1 MLVNYNHMAEKSF
14 KDIAVETAEIL
25 EIKNRA
31 YGNSF
36 NKTSEFLKLLFPD
49 GVVDDQYCH
58 LMYIIRVLDKIGRI
72 ANSSLLPPEEGIIDA
87 YKDINGYT
95 TLMLKMLYD
104 SIEKQKA
111 EAEEQEDETTIT
123 SG

>member
-1 MLVNYNHMAEKSF
+1 MLNHICMSLKTF
-14 KDIAVETAEIL
+14 KDIASETAEIL

-36 NKTSEFLKLLFPD
+36 NKTTEFLKLLFPD

-72 ANSSLLPPEEGIIDA
+72 ANSSLLPPEEGVVDA

-104 SIEKQKA
+104 DMEKQN
-111 EAEEQEDETTIT
+111 QEVTENETTIT
-123 SG
+123 S

>member
-1 MLVNYNHMAEKSF
+1 MAEKSF
-14 KDIAVETAEIL
+14 RDIAVETAEIL

-104 SIEKQKA
+104 SVEKQKA